1 MIVIFLHGPPAAS
14 KYNVGKALSALLGI
28 PLFHNHLTLDLVK
41 ALFDFGTPGFVALRE
56 QVWRVAFEAAAA
68 TGQSFIFTFNPEQ
81 TVDPDLIGR
90 LERIIEQGGG
100 ELHFVELRCT
110 DLVVEDRLANESRA
124 ANGQQLHHAAT
135 RHDGGRAPTCGS
147 VKYLCSGAAINA
159 WLRQQGSY
167 RQVLA
172 PSELRNLRLGVL
184 RIPTLARA
192 SASDTR

>member
-90 LERIIEQGGG
+90 LERIIEQGG
-100 ELHFVELRCT
+100 R
-110 DLVVEDRLANESRA
+110 
-124 ANGQQLHHAAT
+124 
-135 RHDGGRAPTCGS
+135 RAPLRRTALHGLGCRGS
-147 VKYLCSGAAINA
+147 SG
-159 WLRQQGSY
+159 
-167 RQVLA
+167 
-172 PSELRNLRLGVL
+172 E
-184 RIPTLARA
+184 
-192 SASDTR
+192 